1 MFVEFN
7 SQRIMNYNTSG
18 NWVFF
23 TKEGG
28 LDLFITK
35 VLVRSFRNEN
45 SLGRSLW
52 CELISNIVKV

>member
-35 VLVRSFRNEN
+35 VLVRSFLHEN
-45 SLGRSLW
+45 SLGRSL
-52 CELISNIVKV
+52 